1 MNDRSDTS
9 PTDGGDARLDNDART
24 TDLDVDTLQDRLGE
38 VREQV
43 GKRLV
48 GQREVLDELLVCLLC
63 DGNALLESNPGLA
76 KTLLVRTVSNVI
88 DLSFSRIQNT
98 PDLMPSDIT
107 GTEIIREGDG
117 GRDFVFEQGPIFANI
132 VLADEINRAT
142 PKTQAALLEAMEE
155 KQVTAAGETYRLPE
169 PFFLLATQN
178 PIDQEGSLHPDES
191 LYMDG
196 RLWRAGD
203 ALEHAREHGEL
214 VHEDGDTRMYDAGGT
229 TQTLGPDGELRETPC
244 MVYEVDYE
252 GETYAVETKTG
263 RTIRVSADHPFL
275 VNRTGAIQ
283 WVKARDLDEDDHL
296 VAPRE
301 IDLPEEPFPSHAEAM
316 ARLRKGHGHHVV
328 RHERVETLSERLR
341 EGASLSPTDVE
352 DLRIAADLTKRELAT
367 RADVSYDR
375 TLSYLSGAENGV
387 GERLCE
393 ALRAVDIAPGD
404 YAECH
409 ARHRIDDEL
418 TDAEAGLLVGFVLE
432 EGHVTDA
439 SVSVSQKNL
448 PDLLDRWIEIVERV
462 GLDVRV
468 REDETGREAT
478 VDSKPFVDYLAE
490 RYRLREPER
499 LLSAPDAFKRPFL
512 ETFLFTES
520 HYDAE
525 RRRVTFVQA
534 DRTLTNLVAHLL
546 LGEGIVPWLY
556 DRDERY
562 EIRIQ
567 GEDVA
572 RYLDRFEWRGEEPD
586 TETFESAHRTV
597 QLSAATVERVVD
609 RLGMKH
615 DSPLGERDWYNSY
628 RWLRTKRDRMATSHF
643 ESFLDDAERTLAER
657 RGLDLRT
664 SIVDDLGETVRAC
677 GLSLTDVV
685 EGSGLTKHRVW
696 GAYESEDRPREAVS
710 YVVEEYTERID
721 EAAALTEYLRGLV
734 DGDVF
739 YDRVTSIEREPYEGP
754 VVGLSVPETHNYL
767 AGFGACGINH
777 NTYALPEAQ
786 SDRFL
791 LKILVDYPSLDEE
804 IEVVD
809 RYTSRLDRTIPVERV
824 LTGRELREAQEL
836 TREVPIAEDIRT
848 RAVELVRSTR
858 AADHIEYGASPRASM
873 GLVVA
878 AKARALLEGRAY
890 VSEADIEAMAKPVL
904 RHRIIVDFRAERGGM
919 TPDDAV
925 EELL

>member
-1 MNDRSDTS
+1 MNDRTDDS
-9 PTDGGDARLDNDART
+9 PTDLSDVQYGDGQ
-24 TDLDVDTLQDRLGE
+24 LDVDTLQARLDE

-48 GQREVLDELLVCLLC
+48 GQREVLDDLIVCLLC

-76 KTLLVRTVSNVI
+76 KTLTVRTLSNVI
-88 DLSFSRIQNT
+88 DLSFSRVQNT

-107 GTEIIREGDG
+107 GTEIIREGEG
-117 GRDFVFEQGPIFANI
+117 GRDFVFEKGPIFANI

-155 KQVTAAGETYRLPE
+155 KQVTAAGQTYKLPE

-203 ALEHAREHGEL
+203 ALSHAREHGEL

-252 GETYAVETKTG
+252 GETYSVETKTG

-275 VNRTGAIQ
+275 VNRAGAIQ
-283 WVKARDLDEDDHL
+283 WVKARDLDEEDHL

-301 IDLPEEPFPSHAEAM
+301 MDLPAEPFPSHDTAIE
-316 ARLRKGHGHHVV
+316 RLRTEHGHHVV
-328 RHERVETLSERLR
+328 RRDRVAALRERLGSG
-341 EGASLSPTDVE
+341 EPLSPAEVD
-352 DLRIAADLTKRELAT
+352 DLRVAADLTKRELAD
-367 RADVSYDR
+367 RAGVSYDR
-375 TLSYLSGAENGV
+375 ALTYLSGTENGL
-387 GERLCE
+387 GET
-393 ALRAVDIAPGD
+393 LREVLDAVDVEAGD
-404 YAECH
+404 YVESH

-418 TDAEAGLLVGFVLE
+418 ADGEAGLIVGFVLA
-432 EGHVTDA
+432 EGHVTD
-439 SVSVSQKNL
+439 SRVSVRQKNL

-462 GLDVRV
+462 GLDVRI
-468 REDETGREAT
+468 REDGTGREAV

-490 RYRLREPER
+490 RYDLREPER
-499 LLSAPDAFKRPFL
+499 LLSAPEAFKRPFL
-512 ETFLFTES
+512 ETFLLTES

-525 RRRVTFVQA
+525 RRRVTFVQT

-556 DRDERY
+556 EREDRFEV
-562 EIRIQ
+562 RIQ
-567 GEDVA
+567 GEDVT
-572 RYLDRFEWRGEEPD
+572 RYLDLFEWRGETPD
-586 TETFESAHRTV
+586 AGTFESAHRTTP
-597 QLSAATVERVVD
+597 LPAETVERVVD
-609 RLGMKH
+609 CLGMKH
-615 DSPLGERDWYNSY
+615 DSPLSERDWYNSY
-628 RWLRTKRDRMATSHF
+628 RCLRTKRDRMATSHF
-643 ESFLDDAERTLAER
+643 ESFLEDAERTLDER
-657 RGLDLRT
+657 RERDLRT
-664 SIVDDLGETVRAC
+664 SIVDDLGDTARRC

-685 EGSGLTKHRVW
+685 EGSGLTNHRGW
-696 GAYESEDRPREAVS
+696 EAYESEERPRAAAS
-710 YVVEEYTERID
+710 YVVEEYTDRID
-721 EAAALTEYLRGLV
+721 EAAELTEYLRGLV

-739 YDRVTSIEREPYEGP
+739 YDRVTSIETEPYEGP

-791 LKILVDYPSLDEE
+791 LKILVDYPSLEEE

-809 RYTSRLDRTIPVERV
+809 RYTSRLDRSIPVETV
-824 LTGRELREAQEL
+824 LSRGELREAQEL
-836 TREVPIAEDIRT
+836 VREVPIAEDIRT
-848 RAVELVRSTR
+848 RAVELVRETR
-858 AADHIEYGASPRASM
+858 NVDHIEYGASPRASM
-873 GLVVA
+873 ALVVT

-890 VSEADIEAMAKPVL
+890 VSEEDIEAMARPVL
-904 RHRIIVDFRAERGGM
+904 RHRIIVDFRAEREGM

>member
-1 MNDRSDTS
+1 MNDRTDDS
-9 PTDGGDARLDNDART
+9 PTDLSDVQYGDGQ
-24 TDLDVDTLQDRLGE
+24 LDVDTLQARLDE

-48 GQREVLDELLVCLLC
+48 GQREVLDDLIVCLLC

-76 KTLLVRTVSNVI
+76 KTLTVRTLSNVI
-88 DLSFSRIQNT
+88 DLSFSRVQNT

-107 GTEIIREGDG
+107 GTEIIREGEG
-117 GRDFVFEQGPIFANI
+117 GRDFVFEKGPIFANI

-155 KQVTAAGETYRLPE
+155 KQVTAAGQTYKLPE

-203 ALEHAREHGEL
+203 ALSHAREHGEL

-252 GETYAVETKTG
+252 GETYSVETKTG

-275 VNRTGAIQ
+275 VNRAGAIQ
-283 WVKARDLDEDDHL
+283 WVKARDLDEEDHL

-301 IDLPEEPFPSHAEAM
+301 MDLPAEPFPSHDTAIE
-316 ARLRKGHGHHVV
+316 RLRTEHGHHVV
-328 RHERVETLSERLR
+328 RRDRVAALRERLGSG
-341 EGASLSPTDVE
+341 EPLSPAGVD
-352 DLRIAADLTKRELAT
+352 DLRVAADLTKRELAD
-367 RADVSYDR
+367 RAGVSYDR
-375 TLSYLSGAENGV
+375 ALTYLSGTENGL
-387 GERLCE
+387 GET
-393 ALRAVDIAPGD
+393 LREVLDAVDVEAGD
-404 YAECH
+404 YVESH

-418 TDAEAGLLVGFVLE
+418 ADGEAGLLVGFVLA
-432 EGHVTDA
+432 EGHVTDS
-439 SVSVSQKNL
+439 SVSVRQKNL

-462 GLDVRV
+462 GLDVRI
-468 REDETGREAT
+468 REDGTGREAV

-490 RYRLREPER
+490 RYDLREPER
-499 LLSAPDAFKRPFL
+499 LLSAPEAFKRPFL
-512 ETFLFTES
+512 ETFLLTES

-525 RRRVTFVQA
+525 RRRVTFVQT

-556 DRDERY
+556 EREDRFEV
-562 EIRIQ
+562 RIQ
-567 GEDVA
+567 GEDVT
-572 RYLDRFEWRGEEPD
+572 RYLDLFEWRGETPD
-586 TETFESAHRTV
+586 AGTFESAHRTTP
-597 QLSAATVERVVD
+597 LPAETVERVVD
-609 RLGMKH
+609 CLGMKH
-615 DSPLGERDWYNSY
+615 DSPLSERDWYNSY
-628 RWLRTKRDRMATSHF
+628 RCLRTKRDRMATSHF
-643 ESFLDDAERTLAER
+643 ESFLEDAERTLDER
-657 RGLDLRT
+657 RERDLRT
-664 SIVDDLGETVRAC
+664 SIVDDLGDTAMGC

-685 EGSGLTKHRVW
+685 EGSGLTNHRGW
-696 GAYESEDRPREAVS
+696 EAYESEERPRAAAS
-710 YVVEEYTERID
+710 YVVEEYTDRID
-721 EAAALTEYLRGLV
+721 EAAELTEYLRGLV

-739 YDRVTSIEREPYEGP
+739 YDRVTSIETEPYEGP

-791 LKILVDYPSLDEE
+791 LKILVDYPSLEEE

-809 RYTSRLDRTIPVERV
+809 RYTSRLDRSIPVETV
-824 LTGRELREAQEL
+824 LSRGELREAQEL
-836 TREVPIAEDIRT
+836 VREVPIAEDIRT
-848 RAVELVRSTR
+848 RAVELVRETR
-858 AADHIEYGASPRASM
+858 NVDHIEYGASPRASM
-873 GLVVA
+873 ALVVT

-890 VSEADIEAMAKPVL
+890 VSEEDIEAMARPVL
-904 RHRIIVDFRAERGGM
+904 RHRIIVDFRAEREGM